1 MHKLVAHF
9 IDPAPLPDW
18 ESQLTTLGFVP
29 SGDGCWRQGGFEL
42 TLQADGDLWLQ
53 GEGER
58 LPADVVPALLELA
71 GRLSAGGE
79 LELFEE
85 DGRLLQR
92 HSF

>member
-1 MHKLVAHF
+1 MRKLVAHF

-18 ESQLTTLGFVP
+18 EQQLAAIGFLP
-29 SGDGCWRQGGFEL
+29 CGAGRWRHGSFEL
-42 TLQADGDLWLQ
+42 SVQTDADLWLH
-53 GEGER
+53 GEGEQ
-58 LPADVVPALLELA
+58 LAASVVAALLETA
-71 GRLSAGGE
+71 GRLTAGGE